1 MMLIETIFL
10 ELRESVTLAVI
21 DVGQRGT
28 EDLEK
33 GLLDKTQ
40 SLEICIPQIE
50 VLSKDNRKAFNPFE
64 FFFSDLALSQ
74 DNGSL

>member
-40 SLEICIPQIE
+40 SLEICIPQI
-50 VLSKDNRKAFNPFE
+50 
-64 FFFSDLALSQ
+64 
-74 DNGSL
+74 